1 MYVSAESPKK
11 IVTINSNETVAAAAI
26 KMRANVVACL
36 IVTDDENKFLGIVTE
51 QDIVNQAVAS
61 LADVEHTTVGE
72 IMTPEVISCPPG
84 TQSSKAREIMA
95 ANRIRHLPIVED
107 QNVVGMLSIRDV
119 LEQQLVEDRAA
130 AEQVAALSSCIKSIE
145 LDEVVNTITLEVPK
159 LFQGKKSLLFLRSNG
174 TGPQNSPLISFN
186 GCVCS
191 EEDVKSLNDSGV
203 SYECCGLDHSGIPHV
218 CQQQGVQPP
227 RVVIPLTT
235 YSSQESSSNQNN
247 LLSGYLCIC
256 DLEPSAAINK
266 ELIHFKAR
274 LVRELL
280 NSHLT
285 NARLY
290 LEARLTS
297 LTDALTKVGSR
308 KLLEDKIEAECARA
322 KRYKR
327 SFSVGIIDLDNF
339 KAINDIL
346 GHSAGDNA
354 LIELAKSMKKNTR
367 GADILAR
374 YGGDEFVVL
383 MPETKVKD
391 AFILL
396 ERLRAKVQEIN
407 IAESISMTISC
418 GIAEW
423 LPDSGDSVSEVTR
436 RADLALYEA
445 KSSGRNCVKIWDES
459 MSKLLKTDEID
470 IDKIQ
475 KLKRRIAGLSEQ
487 SEKMFIQSI
496 WGLVQ
501 ALEAKDTYAKRHS
514 ENVMHYSVSIA
525 GAMKIAST
533 QIEVIRRAA
542 MIHDIGKI
550 GIPDSILSKPD
561 VLTRHEHNVV
571 EQHPL
576 IAVRILSKME
586 FLGREMAIVRHHHE
600 KWNGQGYPDG
610 LSATSIPLGAR
621 IMAVADTL
629 DALTSNRSYHQSRSV
644 AEAIHILVDSA
655 GYEFDPNVVKAM
667 VNWIERISSQMGK
680 TIEELIPDDLPDS
693 QKKPYYNSPAPSA
706 AVSAACS
713 ERL

>member
-1 MYVSAESPKK
+1 MYVNAESPRK
-11 IVTINSNETVAAAAI
+11 IVTINSNESVAAAAI

-36 IVTDDENKFLGIVTE
+36 IVTDNENKFLGIVTE

-61 LADVEHTTVGE
+61 LSDVEQITVGE

-84 TQSSKAREIMA
+84 THNSKAREIMA
-95 ANRIRHLPIVED
+95 ANRIRHLPIVEE
-107 QNVVGMLSIRDV
+107 QSVVGMLSIRDL

-159 LFQGKKSLLFLRSNG
+159 LFQARKCHLFLHTNG
-174 TGPQNSPLISFN
+174 TGLQNSPLISFN

-191 EEDVKSLNDSGV
+191 EEDVKSLNDSGLTCK
-203 SYECCGLDHSGIPHV
+203 SCELDHTGIPHI
-218 CQQQGVQPP
+218 CQQQGVGPP

-235 YSSQESSSNQNN
+235 YGSQENPDDPNN

-266 ELIHFKAR
+266 ELIHYKAR

-290 LEARLTS
+290 LEARLSS

-308 KLLEDKIEAECARA
+308 KLLENKIEAECARA

-346 GHSAGDNA
+346 GHSTGDSA
-354 LIELAKSMKKNTR
+354 LIELAKSMKNNTR
-367 GADILAR
+367 DADILAR

-383 MPETKVKD
+383 MPETKVND

-407 IAESISMTISC
+407 IAEKISMTISC

-423 LPDSGDSVSEVTR
+423 LPDSGDSVSDVTR

-445 KSSGRNCVKIWDES
+445 KSSGRNCVKVWDET
-459 MSKLLKTDEID
+459 MSKILKADEID
-470 IDKIQ
+470 TDKIQ

-501 ALEAKDTYAKRHS
+501 ALEAKDIYAKRHS
-514 ENVMHYSVSIA
+514 ENVMHYSVGIGS
-525 GAMKIAST
+525 AMKIAPA

-550 GIPDSILSKPD
+550 GIPDTILSKPD
-561 VLTRHEHNVV
+561 VLTRHEHKVV

-586 FLGREMAIVRHHHE
+586 FLGREMSIVRHHHE

-610 LSATSIPLGAR
+610 LSANSIPFGAR

-629 DALTSNRSYHQSRSV
+629 DALTSNRSYRQSRTV

-655 GYEFDPNVVKAM
+655 GYEFDPNVVKAA
-667 VNWIERISSQMGK
+667 VNWIERISSQVGK
-680 TIEELIPDDLPDS
+680 TIEELTPEDLLNS
-693 QKKPYYNSPAPSA
+693 QENPYYDSPSPSI
-706 AVSAACS
+706 AVTAACS
-713 ERL
+713 E